1 MTGTNSAYTGC
12 LLTFI
17 TNRDLEYLRF
27 LRLSAYILP
36 RIAPPVGTPTP
47 EVTRA

>member
-1 MTGTNSAYTGC
+1 MTGTNSAYTGY

-17 TNRDLEYLRF
+17 TNRDLEY